1 MSSLA
6 TLLAISW
13 QPEIRG
19 VTVVVIGAVVLMGS
33 VYLILTTNLGSR
45 LGFLVSL
52 AALSSWLMLMGIFWL
67 VYGIGLK
74 GQDPSWVG
82 KEVIGTELSNSAFPV
97 AQVEDISHGDADGA
111 GRRLDPHPARTTRP
125 SARRWRRPT
134 TSSRTRPRP
143 SRPGDYK
150 PIAVYSKGGERY
162 PKIGNSLDF
171 FAFLHR
177 PHYAIVEVQ
186 PVIPTLTEAGRAPL
200 PAVVDPSKPPTY
212 VLMERDLGTHRQP
225 AVSLTI
231 GAGLLFA
238 LCCYTLHRRERS
250 LRTNLAEAAS
260 GGAVVPVGAAD

>member
-1 MSSLA
+1 MA
-6 TLLAISW
+6 A
-13 QPEIRG
+13 
-19 VTVVVIGAVVLMGS
+19 ADD
-33 VYLILTTNLGSR
+33 ILQN
-45 LGFLVSL
+45 
-52 AALSSWLMLMGIFWL
+52 
-67 VYGIGLK
+67 
-74 GQDPSWVG
+74 Q
-82 KEVIGTELSNSAFPV
+82 TETFKA
-97 AQVEDISHGDADGA
+97 
-111 GRRLDPHPARTTRP
+111 
-125 SARRWRRPT
+125 
-134 TSSRTRPRP
+134 
-143 SRPGDYK
+143 GDYK

-177 PHYAIVEVQ
+177 PHFAIVEVQ
-186 PVIPTLTEAGRAPL
+186 PVIPTLTEPGRAPL

>member
-19 VTVVVIGAVVLMGS
+19 ISVVVIGAVVLMGS
-33 VYLILTTNLGSR
+33 VYFILTTNLGSR

-74 GQDPSWVG
+74 GKDPSWVG
-82 KEVIGTELSNSAFPV
+82 KEIIGTELNNAGNTV
-97 AQVEDISHGDADGA
+97 AHVDDISQATPTEPVDGWIRIAEDNAAFGQTVAAADDILQNQTETFKA
-111 GRRLDPHPARTTRP
+111 
-125 SARRWRRPT
+125 
-134 TSSRTRPRP
+134 
-143 SRPGDYK
+143 GDYK
-150 PIAVYSKGGERY
+150 PIAVYSKGGERF
-162 PKIGNSLDF
+162 PKIGDSIDF
-171 FAFLHR
+171 FAFFHR

-186 PVIPTLTEAGRAPL
+186 PVIPTLTEPGRAPL
-200 PAVVDPSKPPTY
+200 PAEVDPSKPPTY

-225 AVSLTI
+225 AVSLTV

-250 LRTNLAEAAS
+250 LRANLAEATS

>member
-19 VTVVVIGAVVLMGS
+19 ISVVVIGAVVLMGS
-33 VYLILTTNLGSR
+33 VYFILTTNLGSR

-74 GQDPSWVG
+74 GKDPSWVG
-82 KEVIGTELSNSAFPV
+82 KEIIGTELNNAGNTV
-97 AQVEDISHGDADGA
+97 AHVDDISQATPTEAVDGWIRIAEDNAAFGQTVAAADDILQNQTETFKA
-111 GRRLDPHPARTTRP
+111 
-125 SARRWRRPT
+125 
-134 TSSRTRPRP
+134 
-143 SRPGDYK
+143 GDYK
-150 PIAVYSKGGERY
+150 PVAVYSKGGERF
-162 PKIGNSLDF
+162 PKIGDSLDF
-171 FAFLHR
+171 FAFFHR

-186 PVIPTLTEAGRAPL
+186 PVIPTLTEPGRAPL

-225 AVSLTI
+225 AISLTI

-250 LRTNLAEAAS
+250 LRANLAEAAS